1 MKVVSLVQHLRRTRR
16 YRVTVLTSS
25 ILGVVMRKVD
35 PRYRATVLT
44 SSILGVVMRKVDPTL
59 PRGGSDV
66 VEIQL
71 KLS

>member
-1 MKVVSLVQHLRRTRR
+1 M
-16 YRVTVLTSS
+16 TVLTSS